1 MCVMGAQ
8 YSLFGKGRK
17 SRNRHRLLLAVS
29 GERGRSGVRVV
40 LRRAGRATFAF
51 HLYHPKHFFLISKY
65 YFHNKRKILKK
76 ALFELRK

>member
-1 MCVMGAQ
+1 MCLMGAQ

-17 SRNRHRLLLAVS
+17 SRNRHCLLLAVS
-29 GERGRSGVRVV
+29 GERGGSGVRVV
-40 LRRAGRATFAF
+40 LRRAGRATFTF
-51 HLYHPKHFFLISKY
+51 HLYHPKHFFSNKY